1 MSSKNQAYQE
11 LCKTAYNTIYPIV
24 DLRIQSDI
32 TLFLLSLED
41 SSKNRYTPELKTG
54 YKFDMG
60 IWPTLP
66 GDMQILLY
74 HTYLGQG
81 YHVEIYF
88 NTCNHEYVLT
98 VGDMDDM
105 PALLASKNFSEIIS
119 KLQTAI

>member
-1 MSSKNQAYQE
+1 MV
-11 LCKTAYNTIYPIV
+11 LNTIL
-24 DLRIQSDI
+24 DG
-32 TLFLLSLED
+32 
-41 SSKNRYTPELKTG
+41 TPELKPG

-81 YHVEIYF
+81 YYVEIYF
-88 NTCNHEYVLT
+88 NTCNHEYVLKI
-98 VGDMDDM
+98 GDMADM
-105 PALLASKNFSEIIS
+105 PPKLVSKNFDDIIS